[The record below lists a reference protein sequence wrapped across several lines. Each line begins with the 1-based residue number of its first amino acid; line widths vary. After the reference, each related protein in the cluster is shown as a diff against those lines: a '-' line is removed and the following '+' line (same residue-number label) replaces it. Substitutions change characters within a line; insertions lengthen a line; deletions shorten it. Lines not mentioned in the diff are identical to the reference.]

1 MMRQVGDERTEQ
13 RMIGIS
19 RDGDVVTVELQ
30 REERRNAL
38 TTQLCVEIREAVE
51 RAVDEDARV
60 VVITGRGSAFCAGA
74 DLTGDVYAEG
84 FTDSLAETLRTLV
97 DAPIP
102 IVAAV
107 NGPAI
112 GAGTQLAL
120 ASDLRV
126 VAPGARFAV
135 PAVKLGISVDRWTVR
150 RLASL
155 VGGGP
160 ARTVML
166 TSDAIEADE
175 AFARGLANRIGDLA
189 DAQAW
194 AQEIAKLAP
203 LSLRAHKLFLNDD
216 GTRGEPGPEQTAAV
230 AAAWLSEDA
239 QEARQART
247 ERRDPVFRGR

>member
-1 MMRQVGDERTEQ
+1 
-13 RMIGIS
+13 MIGIS
-19 RDGDVVTVELQ
+19 RDGAVVTVELQ

-51 RAVDEDARV
+51 KAVEDDARV
-60 VVITGRGSAFCAGA
+60 VVITGRGTSFCAGA
-74 DLTGDVYAEG
+74 DLSGDVYAEG
-84 FTDSLAETLRTLV
+84 FTDSLAELLRTIV
-97 DAPIP
+97 EAPLP
-102 IVAAV
+102 VVAAV

-135 PAVKLGISVDRWTVR
+135 PAAKLGISVDRWTVR

-155 VGGGP
+155 VGGGR

-166 TSDAIEADE
+166 ACEAIEADD
-175 AFARGLANRIGDLA
+175 ALAYGLANRIGDLA
-189 DAQAW
+189 AAQAW
-194 AQEIAKLAP
+194 AQEIATLAP
-203 LSLRAHKLFLNDD
+203 LSMHAHKLFLNDD
-216 GTRGEPGPEQTAAV
+216 GTRRDPTAEQQAAA

-239 QEARQART
+239 QEARQARA
-247 ERRDPVFRGR
+247 ERRDPIFRGR

>member
-1 MMRQVGDERTEQ
+1 
-13 RMIGIS
+13 MIGIS

-38 TTQLCVEIREAVE
+38 TTQLCVQIREAVDA
-51 RAVDEDARV
+51 AVDDGARV
-60 VVITGRGSAFCAGA
+60 VVLTGRGTAFCAGA

-84 FTDSLAETLRTLV
+84 FTDSLAGMLRTIQ

-102 IVAAV
+102 VVAAV

-135 PAVKLGISVDRWTVR
+135 PAAKLGISVDRWTVR
-150 RLASL
+150 RLAAL
-155 VGGGP
+155 IGGGP

-166 TSDAIEADE
+166 AAEAVE
-175 AFARGLANRIGDLA
+175 AEEAYARGLANRIGDLA
-189 DAQAW
+189 AAQQW
-194 AQEIAKLAP
+194 AHEIAALAP
-203 LSLRAHKLFLNDD
+203 LTLRAHKLFLNDD
-216 GTRGEPGPEQTAAV
+216 DAHAAPDAEQTAAL
-230 AAAWLSEDA
+230 AAAWLSDDA
-239 QEARQART
+239 QEARRARA